1 VKDDVVKGE
10 QSKEFL
16 DISLKE
22 TQRLQGMI
30 EDLLNY
36 NAISAGAFK
45 IRVQKENINIFIK
58 EIAYRWQVTQDD
70 DQAFALE
77 INVPDEPVFGQIDSL
92 RMQQIVIN
100 LLNNAR
106 HALDGKGKIAI
117 HLYEKDEERICI
129 DVLDSGRG
137 IPKHEQQYVFEPF
150 YRGENKKLKVRGLGL
165 GLPFSKMLAKAQKGD
180 LVLKDSNEQGTI
192 FTIVIEKADQI

>member
-1 VKDDVVKGE
+1 
-10 QSKEFL
+10 
-16 DISLKE
+16 
-22 TQRLQGMI
+22 M
-30 EDLLNY
+30 
-36 NAISAGAFK
+36 
-45 IRVQKENINIFIK
+45 
-58 EIAYRWQVTQDD
+58 TQDD

-77 INVPDEPVFGQIDSL
+77 ISVPDEPVFGQIDSL

-137 IPKHEQQYVFEPF
+137 FQSMNSNMCSNHFIE
-150 YRGENKKLKVRGLGL
+150 
-165 GLPFSKMLAKAQKGD
+165 AKTK
-180 LVLKDSNEQGTI
+180 S
-192 FTIVIEKADQI
+192 